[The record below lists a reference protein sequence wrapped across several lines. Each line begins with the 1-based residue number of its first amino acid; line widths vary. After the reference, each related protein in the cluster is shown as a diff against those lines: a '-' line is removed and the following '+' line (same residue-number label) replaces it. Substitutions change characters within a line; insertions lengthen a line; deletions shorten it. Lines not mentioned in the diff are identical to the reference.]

1 MRSLGWLQG
10 VNGLCDCKS
19 ASHRLAYGR
28 QVFAALRPSGSGIH
42 IYHYAPYEP
51 AALKW
56 LMGRYATPENEI
68 DKLLRAGLFVAPTN

>member
-19 ASHRLAYGR
+19 ASHRPAYGR
-28 QVFAALRPSGSGIH
+28 QVFAALTPSGSGIH

-51 AALKW
+51 ATLKW